1 MLNQHMT
8 IDYLDREQY
17 KSNLLNILKRDKLR
31 CKRFLLMCRNY
42 IQEAANHNDE
52 ETVQMWANQQD
63 VVLQEIE
70 AIKQQL
76 KQF

>member
-8 IDYLDREQY
+8 LDHLDREQY
-17 KSNLLNILKRDKLR
+17 RSNLLNILKRDKLR

-42 IQEAANHNDE
+42 IQEAASHNDD
-52 ETVQMWANQQD
+52 ETVQAWANQQD
-63 VVLQEIE
+63 VVLQEI
-70 AIKQQL
+70 ASINAQL